1 MMKLQKNIFLMAA
14 FAATV
19 ALSAPFV
26 GVQAVSAQAAKA
38 PAKKAPA
45 KKPAAKAAPESSAP
59 KQVKLASPA
68 DLVAAIKSCST
79 AVSAEGLV
87 PANLAKAGWKAATA
101 KTVSGKAVTLP
112 MRVYSHSDSQATVM
126 LPQSD
131 GPDGGC
137 IVMAKLASAQDIAL
151 AGNVLS
157 SEMGVHPVQGAN
169 GVPMWRTGER
179 AIQLQAEGTPQQP
192 AVRAVVI
199 YAKAGG

>member
-38 PAKKAPA
+38 PAKK
-45 KKPAAKAAPESSAP
+45 PAAKAAAKAAAP

-112 MRVYSHSDSQATVM
+112 MRVYSHNDSQATVM

>member
-1 MMKLQKNIFLMAA
+1 MNLQKKIFCMAA

-19 ALSAPFV
+19 ALPAVFV
-26 GVQAVSAQAAKA
+26 AAVSVAAQTGKA
-38 PAKKAPA
+38 PAKRPATKAAPA
-45 KKPAAKAAPESSAP
+45 KAASTKAGPQ
-59 KQVKLASPA
+59 KIKLASPA

-87 PANLAKAGWKAATA
+87 PTNLTKAGWKAATA

-112 MRVYSHSDSQATVM
+112 MRVYSHANSQATVM
-126 LPQSD
+126 LPQSNARE
-131 GPDGGC
+131 GGC

-157 SEMGVHPVQGAN
+157 SEIGARPVQTAN
-169 GVPMWRTGER
+169 GTPMWRSGER

-199 YAKAGG
+199 YAQAGG